1 MVAHN
6 NNNDKMIH
14 SDLMITY
21 SSGLIET
28 DNGEKAEKVVESYS
42 EHAVA
47 GSESSQE
54 DNHLAREGLLW
65 LIVVAQLVVQSFSSR
80 CEH

>member
-6 NNNDKMIH
+6 KDKMIH

-47 GSESSQE
+47 GSESSQ
-54 DNHLAREGLLW
+54 DNHLARRE
-65 LIVVAQLVVQSFSSR
+65 IIMAH
-80 CEH
+80 CCC

>member
-6 NNNDKMIH
+6 KDKMIH

-47 GSESSQE
+47 GSESSQ
-54 DNHLAREGLLW
+54 DNHLARERLLR
-65 LIVVAQLVVQSFSSR
+65 LIVVTQFALQSYR
-80 CEH
+80 

>member
-1 MVAHN
+1 
-6 NNNDKMIH
+6 
-14 SDLMITY
+14 MITY

-54 DNHLAREGLLW
+54 DNHLARERLLW
-65 LIVVAQLVVQSFSSR
+65 LIEVAQLVVQSFSSR

>member
-6 NNNDKMIH
+6 KDKMMIH

-47 GSESSQE
+47 GSESSPE
-54 DNHLAREGLLW
+54 DNHLARERLLW
-65 LIVVAQLVVQSFSSR
+65 LVVVAQLVVQSFSFR
-80 CEH
+80 CDH

>member
-6 NNNDKMIH
+6 KDKMIH

-47 GSESSQE
+47 GSESSPE
-54 DNHLAREGLLW
+54 DNHLARERLLW
-65 LIVVAQLVVQSFSSR
+65 LVAVAQLVVQSFSFR
-80 CEH
+80 CEE